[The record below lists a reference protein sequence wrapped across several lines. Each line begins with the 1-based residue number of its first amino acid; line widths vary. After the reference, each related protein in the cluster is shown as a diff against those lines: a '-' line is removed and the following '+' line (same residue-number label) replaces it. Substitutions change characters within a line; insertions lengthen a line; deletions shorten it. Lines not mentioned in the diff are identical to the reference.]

1 MTSRHQ
7 DVLKAWKHDVK
18 TSKAPDQPIT
28 FALLVYIRTISIMSN
43 SIQLIT
49 KALWNSYNYA
59 LTNNIIYLHKYP
71 ATYREK
77 TDYPNGVNNDGVY
90 SVSPSDFF
98 TKFS

>member
-18 TSKAPDQPIT
+18 TSKTTDQPIT

-49 KALWNSYNYA
+49 KALWNNYNYA
-59 LTNNIIYLHKYP
+59 LTNNIIYLYKYP
-71 ATYREK
+71 APYTEK
-77 TDYPNGVNNDGVY
+77 LTIPKG
-90 SVSPSDFF
+90 
-98 TKFS
+98 